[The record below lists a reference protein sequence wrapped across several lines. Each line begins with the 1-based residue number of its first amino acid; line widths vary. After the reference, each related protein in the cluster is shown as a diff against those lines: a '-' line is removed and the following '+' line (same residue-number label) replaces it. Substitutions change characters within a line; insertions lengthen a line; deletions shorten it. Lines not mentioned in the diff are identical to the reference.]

1 MNTNKINILTAK
13 IGMWFIVTR
22 DDVINPRFCTSKPGD
37 NNFGN
42 WILEKR
48 EVTTL
53 EMVELEEKARR
64 RNKAVYKESFKICC
78 SEKKDITELLLALS
92 TIISMLSQPRSL

>member
-1 MNTNKINILTAK
+1 MITNKRNIVTAT
-13 IGMWFIVTR
+13 IGMWFLVAR
-22 DDVINPRFCTSKPGD
+22 NDVVNPHFFTSEPSEL
-37 NNFGN
+37 NFGN
-42 WILEKR
+42 CRLEKI
-48 EVTTL
+48 EETTI
-53 EMVELEEKARR
+53 EMMELEEKARR